1 MLYCIGLGLGSPE
14 DITLRG
20 LKAIQGCSRVYLE
33 AYTSILVDVG
43 FQSDAQ
49 DSGQQGSGIQALV
62 SDLTY
67 MASRLQDLAKDCL
80 ICYRKRSMARRSWW
94 QTAIWSKQRAMSS

>member
-20 LKAIQGCSRVYLE
+20 LKAIQGCTRVYLE

-43 FQSDAQ
+43 FEAESET
-49 DSGQQGSGIQALV
+49 SGQQGRGIEHLVRTNQASEEWVFLLNESV
-62 SDLTY
+62 SLLTG
-67 MASRLQDLAKDCL
+67 K
-80 ICYRKRSMARRSWW
+80 
-94 QTAIWSKQRAMSS
+94 AIWQESYRSRP

>member
-20 LKAIQGCSRVYLE
+20 LKAIQSCSRVYLE

-43 FQSDAQ
+43 FQEDSGT
-49 DSGQQGSGIQALV
+49 SGQQGSGIEKLV
-62 SDLTY
+62 SY
-67 MASRLQDLAKDCL
+67 
-80 ICYRKRSMARRSWW
+80 
-94 QTAIWSKQRAMSS
+94 

>member
-43 FQSDAQ
+43 FSEGED
-49 DSGQQGSGIQALV
+49 DCGQQGSGIEHLV
-62 SDLTY
+62 SVF
-67 MASRLQDLAKDCL
+67 AP
-80 ICYRKRSMARRSWW
+80 ICDGPREVRCRPF
-94 QTAIWSKQRAMSS
+94 

>member
-43 FQSDAQ
+43 FQPDSET
-49 DSGQQGSGIQALV
+49 SGQQGSGIEHLASFEALRSPEV
-62 SDLTY
+62 SL
-67 MASRLQDLAKDCL
+67 R
-80 ICYRKRSMARRSWW
+80 
-94 QTAIWSKQRAMSS
+94 

>member
-20 LKAIQGCSRVYLE
+20 LKAIQGCTRVYLE

-43 FQSDAQ
+43 FSEDK
-49 DSGQQGSGIQALV
+49 DDCGQQGSGIEHLV
-62 SDLTY
+62 RTFAPNCDGL
-67 MASRLQDLAKDCL
+67 R
-80 ICYRKRSMARRSWW
+80 WV
-94 QTAIWSKQRAMSS
+94 QRWPF

>member
-20 LKAIQGCSRVYLE
+20 LKAIQGCTRVYLE

-43 FQSDAQ
+43 FQTDSET
-49 DSGQQGSGIQALV
+49 SGQQGSGIEHLA
-62 SDLTY
+62 SLT
-67 MASRLQDLAKDCL
+67 SFPLCCL
-80 ICYRKRSMARRSWW
+80 LLRSCEIPPILPIGHLHCV
-94 QTAIWSKQRAMSS
+94 QL

>member
-20 LKAIQGCSRVYLE
+20 LKAIQGCTRVYLE

-43 FQSDAQ
+43 FEEDSET
-49 DSGQQGSGIQALV
+49 SGQQGKGIEHLV
-62 SDLTY
+62 RSRSLT
-67 MASRLQDLAKDCL
+67 S
-80 ICYRKRSMARRSWW
+80 
-94 QTAIWSKQRAMSS
+94 

>member
-20 LKAIQGCSRVYLE
+20 LKAIQGCTRVYLE

-43 FQSDAQ
+43 FSEEKGDC
-49 DSGQQGSGIQALV
+49 GQQGSGIEHLV
-62 SDLTY
+62 RIF
-67 MASRLQDLAKDCL
+67 AP
-80 ICYRKRSMARRSWW
+80 ICNNLRCIRR
-94 QTAIWSKQRAMSS
+94 RPF